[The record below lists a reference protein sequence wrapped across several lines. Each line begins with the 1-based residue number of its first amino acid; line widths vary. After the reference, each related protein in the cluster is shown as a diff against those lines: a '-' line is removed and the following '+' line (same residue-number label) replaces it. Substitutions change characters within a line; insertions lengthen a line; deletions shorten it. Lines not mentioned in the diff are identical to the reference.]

1 MPGALSNKL
10 ADKFWVILRSAARS
24 RSKLSSF
31 SIIVSSS
38 APYFSELTG
47 LGDCC
52 IIWCIMG
59 DDNVANGGVTDAW
72 LCAPGDAAKAGEW
85 AGDKWGEVEGPTTGT
100 GTVVM
105 IEDVEYSKDVDGCG

>member
-10 ADKFWVILRSAARS
+10 ADKFCVIFRSAARS

-31 SIIVSSS
+31 SIIVFSS
-38 APYFSELTG
+38 APYFSELAG

-59 DDNVANGGVTDAW
+59 EGNVANGGVTDAW
-72 LCAPGDAAKAGEW
+72 LWAPGDAAKTGEW
-85 AGDKWGEVEGPTTGT
+85 AGDKWGEVEGPITET
-100 GTVVM
+100 GTVDM
-105 IEDVEYSKDVDGCG
+105 IDSNDVDGCG